1 MFLTNVQSESER
13 NDDRMSEKFE
23 EFYFSPDRMMDRSAI
38 FYDAK
43 FNYSFLHDVLYVR
56 SFIPFHDLYSVMQYC
71 IQMAY
76 HFLGFHCIFHC
87 VDTNQI

>member
-1 MFLTNVQSESER
+1 MFNLKVVR

-38 FYDAK
+38 FMMQNLIIAFYMM
-43 FNYSFLHDVLYVR
+43 FYMSEVL
-56 SFIPFHDLYSVMQYC
+56 FPFHDLYSVMQYC

>member
-1 MFLTNVQSESER
+1 MFNLKVVR

-38 FYDAK
+38 FMMQNLIIAFYMM
-43 FNYSFLHDVLYVR
+43 FYMS
-56 SFIPFHDLYSVMQYC
+56 FHDLYSVMQYC